1 VSQQLEDWMNRKWRP
16 AMGWLYFVVCITD
29 FIVFPVLWAVFYA
42 NTGTTVQPWDPL
54 TLKGGGLF
62 HVAMGA
68 VLGIAVW
75 SRGQEK
81 LNGVAAPMP
90 ASEPVRREPFK
101 EDRNAESSKTR
112 PRGPHREPEPE
123 L

>member
-1 VSQQLEDWMNRKWRP
+1 VAQHLEDWMNRKWRP
-16 AMGWLYFVVCITD
+16 AMGWMYFVVCITD
-29 FIVFPVLWAVFYA
+29 FIIFPVVWTAFHST
-42 NTGTTVQPWDPL
+42 TGLGIEPWDPL

-81 LNGVAAPMP
+81 LHGVAAP
-90 ASEPVRREPFK
+90 ETVRRESAREERHGDSTK
-101 EDRNAESSKTR
+101 SR
-112 PRGPHREPEPE
+112 PRGPHQEPEPE
-123 L
+123 K

>member
-1 VSQQLEDWMNRKWRP
+1 LAQQLEDWMNRKWRP

-29 FIVFPVLWAVFYA
+29 FIIFPVLWAVFYA
-42 NTGTTVQPWDPL
+42 KVGTEVIPWEPL
-54 TLKGGGLF
+54 SLKGGGLF

-81 LNGVAAPMP
+81 LHGVARESTELNTNSAAGPVQP
-90 ASEPVRREPFK
+90 VATKTARITRPSQPPEPVR
-101 EDRNAESSKTR
+101 
-112 PRGPHREPEPE
+112 
-123 L
+123 

>member
-1 VSQQLEDWMNRKWRP
+1 MSQQLEDWMNRKWRP

-42 NTGTTVQPWDPL
+42 NTGTTAQPWDPL

-81 LNGVAAPMP
+81 LHGVAAQ
-90 ASEPVRREPFK
+90 EPVRREPVR
-101 EDRNAESSKTR
+101 EERHAETPRPR
-112 PRGPHREPEPE
+112 PRGPHQEPEPE
-123 L
+123 R